1 MLKGLSVASL
11 LQYFWELWSLL
22 DPLSG
27 HGKDLGSRALE
38 LSLGTGWNNQILFTL
53 QSEIIGCVTLKKKI
67 FLEAST
73 GCFPWRQECN
83 IQ

>member
-53 QSEIIGCVTLKKKI
+53 QSEIIGCVT
-67 FLEAST
+67 
-73 GCFPWRQECN
+73 
-83 IQ
+83 